1 MAGQDVAG
9 VLDAGQPLEGALEE
23 VADHRRGHR
32 QAGGDEPAEQRSGQD
47 DRAADGHADHRQ
59 CAAGESFPGLA
70 WADSGRELAASE
82 ASAGEVGADV
92 RRGDRQ
98 QQPEDVHGPGAR
110 VQRDEAE
117 PAADNRH
124 CARQENKP
132 TLAERGGAG
141 GKEDDE
147 SRRRAPERHRHGQR
161 GGPSRRRKPQR
172 RRQRDE
178 ANGIADPAKRCRNA
192 GQPRPL
198 VGGDEQQQ
206 EQESG
211 ESRRRQP
218 QGASNR
224 RGEDQPGGDALAKLA
239 QGVSG
244 LVCANRADSR
254 SAPARRP
261 CAARSVAGGRRSPR
275 TPRPASARRSP
286 ASSRR

>member
-1 MAGQDVAG
+1 MAGQDVAR

-23 VADHRRGHR
+23 VADHRGGQR
-32 QAGGDEPAEQRSGQD
+32 QAGRAQPAEQRPGQD
-47 DRAADGHADHRQ
+47 DRTADGDADHRQ

-82 ASAGEVGADV
+82 APAGEVGADV

-98 QQPEDVHGPGAR
+98 QQPENVHRAGAR
-110 VQRDEAE
+110 VQRHEAE

-124 CARQENKP
+124 RARQENKP
-132 TLAERGGAG
+132 ALAERGGAG

-161 GGPSRRRKPQR
+161 RGPGRRRKPQP

-178 ANGIADPAKRCRNA
+178 ANGIADPAKRRRNA
-192 GQPRPL
+192 GQARPL

-206 EQESG
+206 EQEGG

-218 QGASNR
+218 QSASDR

-239 QGVSG
+239 QGVFG
-244 LVCANRADSR
+244 LVRANR
-254 SAPARRP
+254 RRL
-261 CAARSVAGGRRSPR
+261 
-275 TPRPASARRSP
+275 
-286 ASSRR
+286 